1 MMPQVM
7 CNLKKSILVTSRN
20 NFIGPVYE
28 PTHNNHKIIILHGK
42 NEGICCNLSIADVT
56 HTVFCTDITEVFMP
70 Y

>member
-7 CNLKKSILVTSRN
+7 CNVKKSILVTSRN

-28 PTHNNHKIIILHGK
+28 PTHNNHKIIILHSK

-56 HTVFCTDITEVFMP
+56 HTVFCTDITEVFML